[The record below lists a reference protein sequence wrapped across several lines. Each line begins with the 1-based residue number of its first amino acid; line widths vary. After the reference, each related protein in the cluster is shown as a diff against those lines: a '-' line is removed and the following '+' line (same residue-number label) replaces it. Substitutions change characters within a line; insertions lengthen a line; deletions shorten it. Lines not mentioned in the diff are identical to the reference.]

1 MSAQAGKQLVPV
13 TIFLDS
19 KDRVEVG
26 VWTLNAFIR
35 VVLIAEAHHQQNMT
49 HKNNEALNGT
59 RKTVYHRHN
68 RADYSSGP
76 HTLQHVLINL
86 KDSHSAIVDLA
97 RKIVDHAELPKS
109 HDVQIVKQAEKQLET
124 FKERKDAV
132 EGVVTI
138 EVSTHAC
145 SPLHNLITQHTCENR
160 SKHSALLCTNP
171 GTICPSPP
179 FHVRICT
186 GPRDGGAHDLL

>member
-1 MSAQAGKQLVPV
+1 MSAQVGKQLVPV

-26 VWTLNAFIR
+26 GFCMPCIR
-35 VVLIAEAHHQQNMT
+35 VVLMAEAHHQQNMAHT
-49 HKNNEALNGT
+49 KNRALNGT
-59 RKTVYHRHN
+59 RKNTTPPPQQRPGV
-68 RADYSSGP
+68 DYSFGP
-76 HTLQHVLINL
+76 YTLQHVLINL

-145 SPLHNLITQHTCENR
+145 SPLHTMIAQHTCENR
-160 SKHSALLCTNP
+160 SKHAALLCTDP
-171 GTICPSPP
+171 GTVCPPAPLPHTHMHRSK
-179 FHVRICT
+179 RRGSI
-186 GPRDGGAHDLL
+186 